1 MLARQ
6 TVVRAV
12 KEAGRLQLAGRA
24 SVAVEAKGDH
34 DVVTNVDH
42 LCEAT
47 IAEILHATHP
57 DHSLLAEEG
66 TARAGREHGPCWVLD
81 PLDGTKNYAHG
92 SPRFACSLAL
102 LWDGLPLLGAV
113 YAPQVDELFFAQQGH
128 GATLNGAAL
137 RVSAVPALSAALVGT
152 ALTVTSRP
160 DARQLRRVERLTPK
174 AQGLRI
180 GGCASLD
187 LCDVARGRLDAYFEE
202 GLSPWDTAA
211 GALIVRE
218 AGGVVTTF
226 AGAAHDLFGAETLA
240 ATPKVGAA
248 LVSLLK
254 EA

>member
-1 MLARQ
+1 
-6 TVVRAV
+6 
-12 KEAGRLQLAGRA
+12 
-24 SVAVEAKGDH
+24 
-34 DVVTNVDH
+34 
-42 LCEAT
+42 
-47 IAEILHATHP
+47 
-57 DHSLLAEEG
+57 
-66 TARAGREHGPCWVLD
+66 
-81 PLDGTKNYAHG
+81 
-92 SPRFACSLAL
+92 
-102 LWDGLPLLGAV
+102 
-113 YAPQVDELFFAQQGH
+113 
-128 GATLNGAAL
+128 
-137 RVSAVPALSAALVGT
+137 
-152 ALTVTSRP
+152 
-160 DARQLRRVERLTPK
+160 
-174 AQGLRI
+174 LRI